1 MAKKNQIAKSVLAP
15 LAAWAVAKVLDSKP
29 LKGASEEADAYAVI
43 GQRRATRAI
52 RRAGRNAAKN
62 RTWLAA
68 GVAAVAVGLGM
79 MAKSTRPK

>member
-1 MAKKNQIAKSVLAP
+1 MAGKNSIAKSVLAP
-15 LAAWAVAKVLDSKP
+15 LAAWAVSKALDAKP
-29 LKGASEEADAYAVI
+29 LKSVSEEADAYAVI
-43 GQRRATRAI
+43 GQKRAVRAV

-68 GVAAVAVGLGM
+68 GVAAVIVGIGL

>member
-15 LAAWAVAKVLDSKP
+15 LAAWAVAKVLDTKP

-43 GQRRATRAI
+43 AQRRATRAV
-52 RRAGRNAAKN
+52 RRAGRNAVNN

-68 GVAAVAVGLGM
+68 GAAAIAVGIGL
-79 MAKSTRPK
+79 MAKATRPK